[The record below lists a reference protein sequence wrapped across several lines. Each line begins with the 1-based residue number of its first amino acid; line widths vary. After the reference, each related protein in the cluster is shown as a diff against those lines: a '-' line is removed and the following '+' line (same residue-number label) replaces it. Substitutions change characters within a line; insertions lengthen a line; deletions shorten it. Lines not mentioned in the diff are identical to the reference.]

1 MAQFVVEIPNE
12 LLPALVAEYLIVSSA
27 GATMAASPE
36 EYFAASVVETVRQR
50 AEIYKVGPYFEGAV
64 EPKFLIDGMPN
75 PAYQGADA
83 IVLPEPEP
91 EPDPEIE
98 EDPLDNDTTT
108 GEDE

>member
-1 MAQFVVEIPNE
+1 MADFSLTIPDE
-12 LLPALVAEYLIVSSA
+12 LLPALAAEFLIVST
-27 GATMAASPE
+27 GGGTEATSVE
-36 EYFAASVVETVRQR
+36 EYFAGSVVEIVRQR

-83 IVLPEPEP
+83 IVLPEPE
-91 EPDPEIE
+91 IE

-108 GEDE
+108 GGEV